1 MPDLNANTRAN
12 DAQQPSIEQLK
23 AALAKAAARL
33 REVDQERNEPIAIVG
48 LSCRFPGAPGPVE
61 YWRMLREGVDA
72 VREVPPERWSIDD
85 YYDPDPNAAGKII
98 TRSSGFLDRVDLFDA
113 EFFGISPREARC
125 MDPQQRLLLEV
136 SWEALESAASLPQ
149 RDTGVFVGIS
159 TLDYLQCLRDATPE
173 ESDIYL
179 ATGNSLNAA
188 AGRISYLFGL
198 TGPCMAVDTA
208 CSSSL
213 VAVHLA
219 CQSLRSRECRQALA
233 GGVTLIVHP
242 GGMVAMSRWGILS
255 PDGRCR
261 PFGAGANG
269 MARGEGCG
277 ILLLKRLSDARADGD
292 NILAVIRASAVNQDG
307 PSSGLTVP
315 NGVSQEALIRQA
327 LQRARLEPA
336 DLDYVEAHGTGTS
349 LGDPIEANALAAVR
363 GHGPPLLIGS
373 VKSNIAHSECAAGV
387 AGLIKVVMALQYEL
401 IPPSLHAGQLSPY
414 IDWANLPLRVVT
426 QATPWPKTHKPRVAG
441 VSGFGLAGTN
451 AHVIVAE
458 TPTPEKAGKPDHTA
472 LPPHPWHLL
481 TLSAKNLPALNQL
494 ARHYQAMFMIRPD
507 QPLADI
513 CFTAAQGRRHFEHRL
528 CLVADSHQ
536 AMLAQLASV
545 ISAEAQNHAGYGR
558 CLGRQNRPKMAF
570 LFTGQGS
577 QYIQMGRELYETQ
590 PVFREALHRCADILA
605 PQMDKPLFDILYP
618 SADHGQPF
626 LDQTQYTQP
635 ALFALEYALAALW
648 KSWGIQPD
656 IVMGHSLGELS
667 AACVAGVFSLE
678 DGLKLAA
685 ARGRLMSSLPHG
697 GEMAVVMASEDT
709 VAKAMGDTGV
719 NIADIA
725 IAAVNGPQNT
735 VISGVGASVRTV
747 AENLAS
753 QGIQIEYLTVSH
765 AFHSPLIEPILAEF
779 GRIAREIT
787 YKTPEIQFISN
798 VSGKALTHEITK
810 PAYWV
815 RHVRQPVRFA
825 DGVTAL
831 KDAGVSIY
839 VEIGPKPTLLGMA
852 RKVLEYGNDTATS
865 QTMPVMLPSLRPGR
879 PNWEQMMQSLGLLH
893 VHGAD
898 IDWSGVYRGY
908 AGRKTVLPT
917 YPFQRQRYWVQA
929 SANPKQG
936 TNSSPKAAAP
946 KVDHVQGQEE
956 NPALAFQRRLRQA
969 GASERQT
976 LLLGWLRTT
985 SAQILGLPG
994 PETLRIDAGPG
1005 YSGMDSLM
1013 VTELHGRIK
1022 RETGLEI
1029 AWTELH
1035 IQTFS
1040 ALASIL
1046 ASQLNLSIASNED
1059 TSIVP
1064 EHDDGISSSRW
1075 VRPLNPQKDPHIRLF
1090 CFPFGGGGASL
1101 YRGWHKL
1108 SPISASARIEVCPI
1122 HLPGRED
1129 RLLEAPIDRLDA
1141 LLDALVHEL
1150 KPYVN
1155 QPFALFGHSLGGRI
1169 AFELAHALRQAY
1181 AQEPAHLFVAAYDA
1195 PQTIVLSKNPIHLRS
1210 NEALLPRIRQLG
1222 MLPEGFK
1229 DDDELILRS
1238 LDALRADVR
1247 TIETTTYAP
1256 KNPLTCPVTVLGGL
1270 RDSLT
1275 RRDALS
1281 QWNIHTTGHFDMYM
1295 LPGEHDFVRTA
1306 QQAVMGLVFEKLM
1319 AAKRKRIQATS

>member
-1 MPDLNANTRAN
+1 MAEPNANSGAGG
-12 DAQQPSIEQLK
+12 AQQPSVEQLK

-48 LSCRFPGAPGPVE
+48 LSCRYPSAPGPVD
-61 YWRMLREGVDA
+61 YWRMLRDGVDA

-85 YYDPDPNAAGKII
+85 YYDPDPKAAGKMI
-98 TRSSGFLDRVDLFDA
+98 TRSGGFLDRVDMFDA
-113 EFFGISPREARC
+113 DFFGISPREARC

-136 SWEALESAASLPQ
+136 SWEALESAASLPH
-149 RDTGVFVGIS
+149 RDTGVFIGI
-159 TLDYLQCLRDATPE
+159 TTQDYVQCLRELNPE
-173 ESDIYL
+173 QDDIYF

-188 AGRISYLFGL
+188 AGRLSYVLGL
-198 TGPCMAVDTA
+198 TGPCMAVETA

-213 VAVHLA
+213 VAIHLA
-219 CQSLRSRECRQALA
+219 CQSLRLRECRQALA
-233 GGVTLIVHP
+233 GGVNLILYP
-242 GGMVAMSRWGILS
+242 EAMVVMSRWGILS

-261 PFGAGANG
+261 SFGAGANG

-277 ILLLKRLSDARADGD
+277 IVLLKRLSDAFADGD

-315 NGVSQEALIRQA
+315 NGVSQEALIRQT
-327 LQRARLEPA
+327 LRKARLEPS
-336 DLDYVEAHGTGTS
+336 DVDYVEAHGTGTS

-373 VKSNIAHSECAAGV
+373 VKSNIAHAESAAGV
-387 AGLIKVVMALQYEL
+387 AGLIKVVLALQHEL
-401 IPPSLHAGQLSPY
+401 IPPSLHAQTLSPH

-426 QATPWPKTHKPRVAG
+426 QATPWPKTTKPRVAG
-441 VSGFGLAGTN
+441 VSSFGLSGTN

-458 TPTPEKAGKPDHTA
+458 APRQEKADKSDHAA

-481 TLSAKNLPALNQL
+481 MLSAKNISALNQL
-494 ARHYQAMFMIRPD
+494 ARHYHAMLIVRPD
-507 QPLADI
+507 LPLPDI
-513 CFTAAQGRRHFEHRL
+513 CFTAALGRRHFEHRL
-528 CLVADSHQ
+528 CLVADSSQ
-536 AMLAQLASV
+536 NMIAQLAALTTTEV
-545 ISAEAQNHAGYGR
+545 QNHAGYGHW
-558 CLGRQNRPKMAF
+558 LGNQTRPQIAF

-605 PQMDKPLFDILYP
+605 SQMDKALLDILYP
-618 SADHGQPF
+618 SVDHEQPF
-626 LDQTQYTQP
+626 LDQTKYTQP

-656 IVMGHSLGELS
+656 VVMGHSLGELS

-685 ARGRLMSSLPHG
+685 ARGRLMSALPHG

-709 VAKAMGDTGV
+709 VAKAMVDTGV

-798 VSGKALTHEITK
+798 VSGKTLTHEITK
-810 PAYWV
+810 AAYWV

-825 DGVTAL
+825 DGVTVL
-831 KDAGVSIY
+831 KGAGIPIY

-852 RKVLEYGNDTATS
+852 RKVLEYGIDKATS
-865 QTMPVMLPSLRPGR
+865 QTMPVMLPSLRSGR
-879 PNWEQMMQSLGLLH
+879 SNWEQMMQSLGQLH
-893 VHGAD
+893 THGVN
-898 IDWSGVYRGY
+898 IDWSAVYRGY
-908 AGRKTVLPT
+908 AGRKAVLPT
-917 YPFQRQRYWVQA
+917 YPFQRQHYWAQA
-929 SANPKQG
+929 SANAKQG
-936 TNSSPKAAAP
+936 PSPAP
-946 KVDHVQGQEE
+946 KPSAPIADRAHRQEDT
-956 NPALAFQRRLRQA
+956 PILAFQRRLQRTNL
-969 GASERQT
+969 SERQT
-976 LLLGWLRTT
+976 LLLEWLRNA

-994 PETLRIDAGPG
+994 PETLRTEAGPG

-1035 IQTFS
+1035 TQTFR

-1046 ASQLNLSIASNED
+1046 AGQLNISIADNEN

-1064 EHDDGISSSRW
+1064 AHDDGISTSRW
-1075 VRPLNPQKDPHIRLF
+1075 VRPLNPHKDPHIRLF
-1090 CFPFGGGGASL
+1090 CFPFGGGGAAL
-1101 YRGWHKL
+1101 YREWHK
-1108 SPISASARIEVCPI
+1108 PFPASAPILVEVCPI

-1129 RLLEAPIDRLDA
+1129 RLLETPINRLDV

-1150 KPYVN
+1150 KPYLDR
-1155 QPFALFGHSLGGRI
+1155 PFALFGHSWGGRI

-1181 AQEPAHLFVAAYDA
+1181 AQEPVHLFVAGYDA
-1195 PQTIVLSKNPIHLRS
+1195 PQTIVPRKDPIHLRS
-1210 NEALLPRIRQLG
+1210 NEVLLPRVRQIG
-1222 MLPEGFK
+1222 MIPGAFK
-1229 DDDELILRS
+1229 DDDEAVLRS
-1238 LDALRADVR
+1238 LDALRADVA
-1247 TIETTTYAP
+1247 TIETISYTP
-1256 KNPLTCPVTVLGGL
+1256 KTPLTCPLTVLGGL
-1270 RDSLT
+1270 QDNT
-1275 RRDALS
+1275 TQRDALT
-1281 QWNIHTTGHFDMYM
+1281 QWNIQTTGQFDMYM
-1295 LPGEHDFVRTA
+1295 LPGEHYFVRTA
-1306 QQAVMGLVFEKLM
+1306 QKAVTSLIFEKLM
-1319 AAKRKRIQATS
+1319 AAGRRRLQLTP